1 MKIGIDIIKT
11 RDYSAA
17 VTMPVAEGSL
27 LSLLDVRFN
36 LSRY

>member
-1 MKIGIDIIKT
+1 MKIGTDIIET

-17 VTMPVAEGSL
+17 VTMAVAEGSL
-27 LSLLDVRFN
+27 LSLLDVGFY